1 MRSAAALG
9 IVSFFLLA
17 AGANAQFVP
26 SGNIALGYSYVRAD
40 LSAGRPLAGSFSNSN
55 FNGWDGSLELKFI
68 PWIGAVADF
77 GGNYGTPRFTLSCVI
92 PVISSPPC
100 GPFDA
105 NTHVTTF
112 LFGPRVSLSLSRF
125 TPFAHVLLGAGH
137 IGASGMVPGGG
148 NFSTTDTSFTTA
160 VGAGLDYKLIK
171 GLAWRFQGDDLH
183 TRFFNS
189 AQNNF
194 RLTTGIV
201 VRF

>member
-1 MRSAAALG
+1 MRRAAALG
-9 IVSFFLLA
+9 IVSFYLLGA
-17 AGANAQFVP
+17 VANAQFVP
-26 SGNIALGYSYVRAD
+26 SGNISLGYSFVRAD
-40 LSAGRPLAGSFSNSN
+40 LSTSRPLSGSFSNSN
-55 FNGWDGSLELKFI
+55 FNGWDGSLEFKFI
-68 PWIGAVADF
+68 PWIGGVADF
-77 GGNYGTPRFTLSCVI
+77 GGNYGTPRFAPACEAI
-92 PVISSPPC
+92 PSPPC
-100 GPFDA
+100 GPFDTK
-105 NTHVTTF
+105 THVTTF

-137 IGASGMVPGGG
+137 IGASGTVPGGG
-148 NFSTTDTSFTTA
+148 NFSTTDNSFTTA

-194 RLTTGIV
+194 RFITGIV